1 VAGGRRSLQRR
12 KREEFAVVLL
22 FTTMGWVGEEGWVAL
37 IHGGAEVV
45 WLRSRWRERR
55 QTREKNWGGRL
66 VFFAN
71 FEPNFLDAQAMKSTP

>member
-1 VAGGRRSLQRR
+1 MAGGRRSLQRR

-55 QTREKNWGGRL
+55 QTREKNGEEGW
-66 VFFAN
+66 FFLPILN
-71 FEPNFLDAQAMKSTP
+71 PIFLMLRP